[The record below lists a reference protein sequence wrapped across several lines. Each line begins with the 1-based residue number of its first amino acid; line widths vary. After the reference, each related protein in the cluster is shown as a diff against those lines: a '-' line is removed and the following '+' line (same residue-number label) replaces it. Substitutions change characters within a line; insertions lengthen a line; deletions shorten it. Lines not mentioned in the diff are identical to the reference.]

1 MTPSNLEYGVRPHGS
16 AQVMSL
22 IGEVDIAGVPAL
34 KSFVEELIR
43 GGSLDLIYDLTKV
56 DAIDST
62 GLGFLVWS
70 RKRLREHAGRLR
82 LVVDRP
88 QVQRV
93 LKLTGLARL
102 FETYANLED
111 ALAQP
116 AATED
121 PSEPDRFR
129 PQEGNGASSRK

>member
-1 MTPSNLEYGVRPHGS
+1 MGESMTSPNLEYEVRPAGS
-16 AQVMSL
+16 AQVVSL
-22 IGEVDIAGVPAL
+22 IGEVDIAGVPTL
-34 KSFVEELIR
+34 KSFVEDLIR
-43 GGSLDLIYDLTKV
+43 GGALDLVYDLTRV

-70 RKRLREHAGRLR
+70 RKRLREQSGRLR

-102 FETYANLED
+102 FETYPNLEE
-111 ALAQP
+111 ALAGPDP
-116 AATED
+116 AAEL
-121 PSEPDRFR
+121 EAEA
-129 PQEGNGASSRK
+129 EGSGAP